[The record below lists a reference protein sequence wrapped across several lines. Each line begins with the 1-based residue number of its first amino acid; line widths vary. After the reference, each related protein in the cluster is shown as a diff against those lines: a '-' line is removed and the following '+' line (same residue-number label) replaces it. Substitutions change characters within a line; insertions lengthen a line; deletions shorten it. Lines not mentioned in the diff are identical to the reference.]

1 MSGTGLCIVALLLIC
16 APDSERKKNKTKK
29 NDQRVKPFS
38 LIDHNYRI
46 PSRIKNMNININ
58 CCIQLLCRTDF
69 RTGILVPG
77 FKSDFTPSLL
87 CAGRKSE
94 HSEKSGPL

>member
-1 MSGTGLCIVALLLIC
+1 
-16 APDSERKKNKTKK
+16 
-29 NDQRVKPFS
+29 
-38 LIDHNYRI
+38 
-46 PSRIKNMNININ
+46 MNINIS
-58 CCIQLLCRTDF
+58 CCIQLLCGTDF

-94 HSEKSGPL
+94 HSEKSGPLNQNRQDWYTMANLPFEMTFLAGSAAPGNASHLPVVIKSIRAPARSLH